1 MEVEMAEGV
10 WSVFE
15 DMDRLRR
22 EINRV
27 LGDVGTGWSHPFS
40 RVSFLPARA
49 PRAYPLVNIFDEE
62 ERYLVEALAP
72 GLDPVTIDITVLE
85 NRLAVSGTKEG
96 MPAEIETDCCHRAE
110 RAAGRFQRT
119 INLPGEIDRERIEA
133 EYVNGLLRI
142 SLPKSEKARPK
153 KIQVKVG

>member
-1 MEVEMAEGV
+1 MAEGV

-15 DMDRLRR
+15 DMNKLRR

-27 LGDVGTGWSHPFS
+27 LGEGGSHWGYPCA

-49 PRAYPLVNIFDEE
+49 PRAYPLVNIFEE
-62 ERYLVEALAP
+62 EGRYLVEALAP
-72 GLDPVTIDITVLE
+72 GLDPETIDITVLE
-85 NRLAVSGTKEG
+85 NRLAVTGEKIG
-96 MPAEIETDCCHRAE
+96 MPAEVETDCCHRAE
-110 RAAGRFQRT
+110 RSAGRFQRT
-119 INLPGEIDRERIEA
+119 VNLPGEIDREQVGA

-142 SLPKSEKARPK
+142 SVPKAESARPK

>member
-1 MEVEMAEGV
+1 MAEGV
-10 WSVFE
+10 WSDFE
-15 DMDRLRR
+15 DMDRLRQ

-27 LGDVGTGWSHPFS
+27 LGEGGSHWSYPFS

-49 PRAYPLVNIFDEE
+49 PRAYPLVNIFEE
-62 ERYLVEALAP
+62 EGRYLVEALAP
-72 GLDPVTIDITVLE
+72 GLDPESIDITVLE
-85 NRLAVSGTKEG
+85 NRLAVTGEKTG
-96 MPAEIETDCCHRAE
+96 MPADMETDCCHRAE

-119 INLPGEIDRERIEA
+119 INLPGEIDRERIGA

-142 SLPKSEKARPK
+142 SVPKAESARPK